1 MSRLKMMA
9 VWLSRIN
16 HCRGFGVQ
24 SPSAYA
30 FIRYVVNE
38 HYPYYAYEDLRKQH
52 ADVSDVRLKLC
63 KLYLRLANYAQAAQ
77 WLWCGEPGDAERSYV
92 NSGCSHTRQSVADT
106 DSALP
111 TPDAAQPTI
120 AVIPLSAPDATR
132 RTLALRFVETADEA
146 RRLSE
151 APHSKTMLVVEG
163 IGHDAPA
170 ADIWRQLTA
179 DSRVSVTFDLYYC
192 GIAFFDS
199 RYKQD
204 YIVNF

>member
-1 MSRLKMMA
+1 M
-9 VWLSRIN
+9 
-16 HCRGFGVQ
+16 
-24 SPSAYA
+24 
-30 FIRYVVNE
+30 VNE

-77 WLWCGEPGDAERSYV
+77 WLWCGEPGSAERSYV

-179 DSRVSVTFDLYYC
+179 DSRVSVAFDLYYC

>member
-1 MSRLKMMA
+1 MMA

-63 KLYLRLANYAQAAQ
+63 KLYLRLANYAQPAQ

-92 NSGCSHTRQSVADT
+92 NSGCSHTRQSVADA

-111 TPDAAQPTI
+111 TPDAAQPTV

-132 RTLALRFVETADEA
+132 RTLAQLFVETADEA

-151 APHSKTMLVVEG
+151 TSHSKTMLVVEG

>member
-1 MSRLKMMA
+1 MSRLKMVA

-77 WLWCGEPGDAERSYV
+77 WLWCGEPGDAKRSYV
-92 NSGCSHTRQSVADT
+92 NSGCSHTRQSVADA

-111 TPDAAQPTI
+111 TPDAAQPTV

-151 APHSKTMLVVEG
+151 TSHSKTMLVVEG

>member
-52 ADVSDVRLKLC
+52 ADVSGVRLKLC
-63 KLYLRLANYAQAAQ
+63 RLYLRLANYAQAAQ

-111 TPDAAQPTI
+111 TPDSAQPTI

>member
-1 MSRLKMMA
+1 MSRLKMVA

-77 WLWCGEPGDAERSYV
+77 WLWCGEPCDAKRSYV
-92 NSGCSHTRQSVADT
+92 NSGCSHTRQSVADA

-111 TPDAAQPTI
+111 TPDAAQPTV

-179 DSRVSVTFDLYYC
+179 DNRVSVTFDLYYC

>member
-1 MSRLKMMA
+1 MSRLKMVA

-111 TPDAAQPTI
+111 TPDAAQPTV

-179 DSRVSVTFDLYYC
+179 DNRVSVTFDLYYC

>member
-52 ADVSDVRLKLC
+52 ADVSGVRLKLC
-63 KLYLRLANYAQAAQ
+63 RLYLRLANYAQAAQ
-77 WLWCGEPGDAERSYV
+77 WLWCGEPGSAERSYV
-92 NSGCSHTRQSVADT
+92 NSGCSHTRQSVADA

-111 TPDAAQPTI
+111 TPDAAQPTV
-120 AVIPLSAPDATR
+120 AVIPLSSPDATR
-132 RTLALRFVETADEA
+132 RTLAQHFVETADEA

-151 APHSKTMLVVEG
+151 TSHSKTMLVVEG

>member
-1 MSRLKMMA
+1 MSRLKMVA

-77 WLWCGEPGDAERSYV
+77 WLWCGEPGDAKRSYV
-92 NSGCSHTRQSVADT
+92 NSGCSHTRQSVADA

-111 TPDAAQPTI
+111 TPDAAQPTV

>member
-1 MSRLKMMA
+1 MSRLKMMV

-52 ADVSDVRLKLC
+52 VDVSGVQLKLC
-63 KLYLRLANYAQAAQ
+63 RLYLRLANYAQAAQ

-92 NSGCSHTRQSVADT
+92 NSGCSHTRQSVADA

-111 TPDAAQPTI
+111 TPDAAQPTV

-132 RTLALRFVETADEA
+132 RTLAQHFVETADEA

-179 DSRVSVTFDLYYC
+179 DNRVSVTFDLYYC

>member
-63 KLYLRLANYAQAAQ
+63 RLYLRLANYAQAAQ

>member
-1 MSRLKMMA
+1 MSRLKMVA

-38 HYPYYAYEDLRKQH
+38 HYPYYAYDDLRKQH
-52 ADVSDVRLKLC
+52 VDVSDVRLKLC
-63 KLYLRLANYAQAAQ
+63 RLYLRLANYAQAAQ

-92 NSGCSHTRQSVADT
+92 NSGCSHTRQSVADA

-111 TPDAAQPTI
+111 TPDAAQPTV

>member
-1 MSRLKMMA
+1 MSRLKMVA

-111 TPDAAQPTI
+111 TPDAAQPTV

>member
-1 MSRLKMMA
+1 M
-9 VWLSRIN
+9 
-16 HCRGFGVQ
+16 
-24 SPSAYA
+24 
-30 FIRYVVNE
+30 VNE

-77 WLWCGEPGDAERSYV
+77 WLWCGEPGSAERSYV
-92 NSGCSHTRQSVADT
+92 NSGCSHTRQSVADA

-151 APHSKTMLVVEG
+151 TSHSKTMLVVEG

>member
-1 MSRLKMMA
+1 MSRLKMMV

-63 KLYLRLANYAQAAQ
+63 RLYLRLANYAQAAQ

-92 NSGCSHTRQSVADT
+92 NSGCSHTRQSVADA

-132 RTLALRFVETADEA
+132 RTLAQHFVETADEA

-151 APHSKTMLVVEG
+151 TPHSKTMLVVEG

>member
-1 MSRLKMMA
+1 MSRLKMVA

-52 ADVSDVRLKLC
+52 VDVSDVRLKLC

-92 NSGCSHTRQSVADT
+92 NSGCSHTRQSVADA
-106 DSALP
+106 DSTLP

-132 RTLALRFVETADEA
+132 RTLAQHFVETADEA

>member
-1 MSRLKMMA
+1 MVA

-63 KLYLRLANYAQAAQ
+63 RLYLRLANYAQAAQ

-92 NSGCSHTRQSVADT
+92 NSGCSHTRQSVADA

-111 TPDAAQPTI
+111 TPDAAQPTV

-132 RTLALRFVETADEA
+132 RTLALRFVETADEV

-151 APHSKTMLVVEG
+151 TPHSKTMLVVEG